1 MLHRSA
7 VQAAV
12 SLGYLTDLTDRERP
26 VRPTFFFRSIIFK
39 VLFCLSASVS
49 VSFRWR
55 IIFDLKRKDKIHPT
69 KPFILRM

>member
-26 VRPTFFFRSIIFK
+26 VRPTFFFRSTVETAYK
-39 VLFCLSASVS
+39 VYVLSRGNLLYMQIYLIS
-49 VSFRWR
+49 
-55 IIFDLKRKDKIHPT
+55 DLK
-69 KPFILRM
+69 LL